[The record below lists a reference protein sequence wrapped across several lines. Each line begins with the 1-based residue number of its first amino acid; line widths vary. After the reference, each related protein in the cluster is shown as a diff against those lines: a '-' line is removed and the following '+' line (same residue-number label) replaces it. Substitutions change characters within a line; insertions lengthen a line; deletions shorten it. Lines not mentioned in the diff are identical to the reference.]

1 VSFNSQ
7 VCIIFIYNLLQI
19 FNFDKLVMLR
29 ENSKNFTYA
38 FCKSGAL
45 HEASKKPVDSPP
57 KSSHFVSSQQISLSF
72 AELAVY
78 CCNKAKICS
87 MVQSNSSTT
96 TTFVVPGI

>member
-57 KSSHFVSSQQISLSF
+57 KSSHFLLYTAATRPKYVLWCKVTHQLQPRS
-72 AELAVY
+72 
-78 CCNKAKICS
+78 
-87 MVQSNSSTT
+87 
-96 TTFVVPGI
+96 